1 MSNYKSIIKKVLLA
15 FEQSSTSIQYNKV
28 YLWND
33 GPKNCKQVTLSFGAT
48 EYGNL
53 KELVRTYCNKGGRFA
68 DALSK
73 FVGDI
78 GIKPLADNKEFID
91 LLKQA
96 GTDPM
101 MHMVQ
106 DQAFEDMY
114 IMPAMR
120 WCDKSKLEL
129 PLSRLVVADS
139 YLQSGSILMSLR
151 NKFPEKLPSL
161 GGNEKKWIESYC
173 IVRRDWLA
181 THTRKILNNT
191 VYRMDFMQ
199 DLIEKNDWNLDKG
212 NYVAN
217 GVKITPI

>member
-1 MSNYKSIIKKVLLA
+1 MNNYISLIKKVLLV
-15 FEQSSTSIQYNKV
+15 FEQSSTTIKYDKV

-33 GPKNCKQVTLSFGAT
+33 GPNKCKQITLSFGTT

-53 KELVRTYCNKGGRFA
+53 KELVNTYCLMRGRLSSE
-68 DALSK
+68 LSK
-73 FVGDI
+73 FVSDI
-78 GIKPLADNKEFID
+78 GSKPLADNTKFIE

-96 GTDPM
+96 GSDPVM
-101 MHMVQ
+101 QMVQ
-106 DQAFEDMY
+106 DRAFDDMY
-114 IMPAMR
+114 IQPAMR
-120 WCDKSKLEL
+120 WCDKSKLVL
-129 PLSRLVVADS
+129 PLSRLVAADS
-139 YLQSGSILMSLR
+139 YLHSGSILMSLR

-161 GGNEKKWIESYC
+161 GGNEKKWVESYC

-217 GVKITPI
+217 GVKITV